1 MEMGKVPT
9 PNGGLVP
16 PIFFYSKNIKTGR
29 SRYGVSTELARS
41 IHRGASL
48 GGRRREKCVSD
59 RVIDGA
65 STECQSVHSAYAV
78 HVVRTKPRPNLHP
91 NPHLLT

>member
-16 PIFFYSKNIKTGR
+16 PIFFYSKTIKTGR
-29 SRYGVSTELARS
+29 SRYGVSTE
-41 IHRGASL
+41 HTQGASL
-48 GGRRREKCVSD
+48 GGGWREKCVSD
-59 RVIDGA
+59 GVIDRA
-65 STECQSVHSAYAV
+65 STECPSVHSAYPV
-78 HVVRTKPRPNLHP
+78 RVVRTKPRPNLHP

>member
-16 PIFFYSKNIKTGR
+16 LIFFYSKTIKTRR
-29 SRYGVSTELARS
+29 SRYGVSTELVRS

-48 GGRRREKCVSD
+48 GGDGGKMSVQYGVSY
-59 RVIDGA
+59 GA
-65 STECQSVHSAYAV
+65 
-78 HVVRTKPRPNLHP
+78 
-91 NPHLLT
+91 